1 VVRAAHKS
9 GGEARLGLSA
19 TAAAAALYGAI
30 ILFGLGSASSS
41 ALNPNGDSRTPVV
54 RLPHDSAVSGPALR
68 LPQVSPG
75 PGRQRS
81 GKASPST
88 PGSVTAVPAP
98 LAEQPEHPLPAPS
111 EPKAAAA
118 PAPAAASLSTQAVQ
132 PSEVA
137 VTIPTPEVTLPTVTV
152 PTVTLPTVTLPTVTL
167 PTVTLPPV
175 PDVPVLPPLP

>member
-9 GGEARLGLSA
+9 GGETRLGLSA

-88 PGSVTAVPAP
+88 PGNVTAVPAP

-118 PAPAAASLSTQAVQ
+118 PAPAAASQSTQAVQ

-137 VTIPTPEVTLPTVTV
+137 VTIPTPEVTV
-152 PTVTLPTVTLPTVTL
+152 PTVTLPQITLP
-167 PTVTLPPV
+167 PVTLPPV
-175 PDVPVLPPLP
+175 PDAELPPVPSLPLP

>member
-1 VVRAAHKS
+1 VVRAAHNS
-9 GGEARLGLSA
+9 RGEARLGLSA

-30 ILFGLGSASSS
+30 ILFGLGSASPS

-54 RLPHDSAVSGPALR
+54 RVPHGSAASGPALR

-111 EPKAAAA
+111 EPKDAAV
-118 PAPAAASLSTQAVQ
+118 PAPAAASQSTQTAQ

-137 VTIPTPEVTLPTVTV
+137 VTIPTPEVTV
-152 PTVTLPTVTLPTVTL
+152 PTVTLPTVTLPPVTL
-167 PTVTLPPV
+167 PPVTLPPV